1 MAESITRRIN
11 ASPMSVAEAREMT
24 ALLGS
29 IRADLAA
36 LTASLNQL
44 ITDYNANATIDTD
57 TTAAAVP
64 LNTTE

>member
-1 MAESITRRIN
+1 MAESINQRIN
-11 ASPMSVAEAREMT
+11 ASPMSAAEAREMA

-44 ITDYNANATIDTD
+44 ITDYNANATIATD
-57 TTAAAVP
+57 TTAAAVT
-64 LNTTE
+64 LNTTA

>member
-1 MAESITRRIN
+1 MAESITRRLN
-11 ASPMSVAEAREMT
+11 ASPMSAAEAREMA

-44 ITDYNANATIDTD
+44 ITDYNANATIATD
-57 TTAAAVP
+57 TTAAAVT
-64 LNTTE
+64 LNTTA

>member
-1 MAESITRRIN
+1 MAESIARRLN
-11 ASPMSVAEAREMT
+11 AAPLSAAEAREMA

-36 LTASLNQL
+36 LATSLNQL

-57 TTAAAVP
+57 TTAAAVT